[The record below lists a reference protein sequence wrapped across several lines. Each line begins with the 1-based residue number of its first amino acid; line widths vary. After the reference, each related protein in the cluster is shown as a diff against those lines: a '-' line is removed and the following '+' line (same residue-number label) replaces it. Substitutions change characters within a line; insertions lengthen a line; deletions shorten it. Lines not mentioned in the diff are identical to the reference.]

1 MAFAGTLLRTIPL
14 LGCLWSSAL
23 WAASDGEEV
32 YSESFFCG
40 CQPGALEAGRASCPM
55 FQNSSFEGQ
64 TYYWL
69 KLMPLASADADG
81 VCSGDFAPAE
91 CDTAA
96 LDEALQKDL
105 YNWLPVTADVHHAL
119 KGRTF
124 IDIATELAPS
134 ICDLELADDL
144 PAAEPP
150 ERLKGDIARRLLY
163 LAGRYNM
170 SVPDHYLQM
179 LILWDANDPVTAAE
193 YRISRKIGG
202 LQNSDNAFV
211 TVRYVRAQKK
221 MRAAKPEALQ

>member
-23 WAASDGEEV
+23 WASDAEEV

-40 CQPGALEAGRASCPM
+40 CQPGALEAGRASCP
-55 FQNSSFEGQ
+55 FFPNASFDGQ
-64 TYYWL
+64 TYHWL
-69 KLMPLASADADG
+69 KLMPLGSAGAEG
-81 VCSGDFAPAE
+81 VCSGNFAPAE

-105 YNWLPVTADVHHAL
+105 YNWLPVTSEVHHAL
-119 KGRTF
+119 EGRTF

-134 ICDLELADDL
+134 TCDLELADDV
-144 PAAEPP
+144 PAADPP
-150 ERLKGDIARRLLY
+150 ERLKGDIARRILY

-170 SVPDHYLQM
+170 SLPDQYLQM
-179 LILWDANDPVTAAE
+179 LILWDANDPVTSAE
-193 YRISRKIGG
+193 YRISRKIGE
-202 LQNSDNAFV
+202 LQKSDNAFV
-211 TVRYVRAQKK
+211 TVRYKRAQKK